1 MATSSRGVLAISL
14 LLAIPL
20 ALPPSAPHDVY
31 AQPKTTDHLIQFYQS
46 RVARDP
52 DDFFNYNKLGGAYI
66 QKARETGD
74 VTYYELA
81 EKALKKSLEL
91 VPDGPMATSAT
102 ASLAAVHL
110 AKHRFA
116 DALTSAQKA
125 LALGSGD
132 LSPQAIVGDA
142 YLEMGEYEKASLA
155 YSKMLALS
163 GPLHPYSRLSYL
175 QFLRG
180 DPPGAIEHMRRAVAT
195 AIEGNAPP
203 ENLAWSRVQLGELFF
218 QIGEV
223 AKAEAAYQDAL
234 TTYPRYHRA
243 LAGLGKVRAAQQK
256 HQDAI
261 ALYQKALD
269 VIPLPEYAA
278 ALGDVYTKIGRAG
291 DAKRQ
296 YRLVEYIGYVNTLNR
311 TIYNRE
317 LALFYADHDIML
329 KEALDLAQKELEV
342 RRDIYTHDVLGWA
355 LYKNGKLLEARA
367 AMTDALR
374 LGTRDARLFFHAGMI
389 HRSLG
394 DTEKAREYLLR
405 ALSTNP
411 HFHVL
416 QADVARRA
424 LQELGVGGGR

>member
-1 MATSSRGVLAISL
+1 MAAARVVLLAISL
-14 LLAIPL
+14 LLSLGA
-20 ALPPSAPHDVY
+20 ASDLP
-31 AQPKTTDHLIQFYQS
+31 AQPQATDQLIKFFQS
-46 RVARDP
+46 RVARDSA
-52 DDFFNYNKLGGAYI
+52 DFFSYNKLGAAYL

-74 VTYYELA
+74 ITYYELA

-91 VPDGPMATSAT
+91 LPAGPTATSAT
-102 ASLAAVHL
+102 TSLAVVQL
-110 AKHRFA
+110 AQHRFA

-132 LSPQAIVGDA
+132 RSPQAVVGDA
-142 YLEMGEYEKASLA
+142 HLEMGEYEKASLA

-163 GPLHPYSRLSYL
+163 GPLHPSSRLSYL

-180 DPPGAIEHMRRAVAT
+180 DPPGAVEHMRRAVAT

-203 ENLAWSRVQLGELFF
+203 ENVAWSRVQLGELFF
-218 QIGEV
+218 QMGEV
-223 AKAEAAYQDAL
+223 AKADAAYQEAL

-243 LAGLGKVRAAQQK
+243 LAGLGKVRAVQQK
-256 HQDAI
+256 YQDAI
-261 ALYQKALD
+261 ELYHKALD

-278 ALGDVYTKIGRAG
+278 ALGDVYTRIGRAG

-296 YRLVEYIGYVNTLNR
+296 YQLVEYIGYLNTVNK

-342 RRDIYTHDVLGWA
+342 RRDIYTHDVLAWA
-355 LYKNGKLLEARA
+355 LYKNGKLAEARA
-367 AMTDALR
+367 AMADALR

-389 HRSLG
+389 HRGLG
-394 DTEKAREYLLR
+394 DTEKAREYLRR

-416 QADVARRA
+416 QAEVAERT
-424 LQELGVGGGR
+424 LKELGVGGGR